1 MKTLKLAGFLVIFM
15 LSANSIWA
23 QNTHVF
29 SLNYGFGGNIML
41 VNGFDKEKGFSNDGM
56 YAVGIRYQRS
66 FSETIALKTGIDYSR
81 NSILVAAGSHPYLPE
96 DGESSWDIQLLSLPI
111 FILYQP
117 IEYLFIEGGP
127 IVDLQF
133 NIWDSQ
139 PTDTQAGIG
148 LGLGIGGIYSYKNF
162 CFSLGPFVNY
172 HAIIQFE
179 PYDRDRLVEMGVK
192 LGIGFKL

>member
-1 MKTLKLAGFLVIFM
+1 MTKVKLSGFLVIFM

-23 QNTHVF
+23 QNKHSF

-41 VNGFDKEKGFSNDGM
+41 VNGFNKEKGFSNNGM
-56 YAVGIRYQRS
+56 YAVGIRYQRNIS
-66 FSETIALKTGIDYSR
+66 KTIALKTGLDYSR
-81 NSILVAAGSHPYLPE
+81 NDVLVAAGYHPYLPE
-96 DGESSWDIQLLSLPI
+96 EEESSWDIQLLTLPI
-111 FILYQP
+111 YINYQP
-117 IEYLFIEGGP
+117 LDYLFIEGGP

-139 PTDTQAGIG
+139 PTDTQSGIG
-148 LGLGIGGIYSYKNF
+148 LGLGFGGMYSYKNF

-179 PYDRDRLVEMGVK
+179 PYDRDRLVEIGVK
-192 LGIGFKL
+192 FDIGFEF